1 MLLMLIYQ
9 MMPQHSATTFTFDS
23 PVYLQTKVSGTE
35 YCIVFLTNSLEYRM
49 WISQLGELDVGAGN
63 RLVSR
68 QPSLGVLFK
77 SQTIEHGTQQISQDL
92 KFTIHSL
99 VFFNIWNSYFNK

>member
-1 MLLMLIYQ
+1 
-9 MMPQHSATTFTFDS
+9 
-23 PVYLQTKVSGTE
+23 
-35 YCIVFLTNSLEYRM
+35 M

-77 SQTIEHGTQQISQDL
+77 SQNNRTWNAVPDL
-92 KFTIHSL
+92 KI
-99 VFFNIWNSYFNK
+99 

>member
-9 MMPQHSATTFTFDS
+9 MMPHPQQLLPLTPS
-23 PVYLQTKVSGTE
+23 VYVQPENE

-77 SQTIEHGTQQISQDL
+77 SQNNRTWNAVPSQDL
-92 KFTIHSL
+92 KFTIHKASSFSSTSGT
-99 VFFNIWNSYFNK
+99 VT

>member
-1 MLLMLIYQ
+1 
-9 MMPQHSATTFTFDS
+9 
-23 PVYLQTKVSGTE
+23 
-35 YCIVFLTNSLEYRM
+35 M

-77 SQTIEHGTQQISQDL
+77 SQKTIQHGMLFQSQDL
-92 KFTIHSL
+92 KFNINKIQSFL
-99 VFFNIWNSYFNK
+99 FNIWNFSFTK